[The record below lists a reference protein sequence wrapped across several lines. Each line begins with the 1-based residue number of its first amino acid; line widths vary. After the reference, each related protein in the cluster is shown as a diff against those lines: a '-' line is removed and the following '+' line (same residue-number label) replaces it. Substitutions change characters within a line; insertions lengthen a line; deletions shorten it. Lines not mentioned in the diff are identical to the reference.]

1 MELGHGLLPTASTFL
16 AADEVVAGVGL
27 NAAAVLAANNRVA
40 YSGDMGAVA
49 VAWSWWFGAQRA
61 EVASPPVTLGT
72 DILLAGAAVG
82 LEVGDE
88 GGEAIRARH
97 FG

>member
-1 MELGHGLLPTASTFL
+1 MELGHSLLPTASAVS
-16 AADEVVAGVGL
+16 AANEVVTGVAL
-27 NAAAVLAANNRVA
+27 NAAAVLATDNRVA
-40 YSGDMGAVA
+40 YSGHMGAVA
-49 VAWSWWFGAQRA
+49 VTGGWWFGAQRT

>member
-1 MELGHGLLPTASTFL
+1 M
-16 AADEVVAGVGL
+16 
-27 NAAAVLAANNRVA
+27 
-40 YSGDMGAVA
+40 
-49 VAWSWWFGAQRA
+49 
-61 EVASPPVTLGT
+61 TLGT